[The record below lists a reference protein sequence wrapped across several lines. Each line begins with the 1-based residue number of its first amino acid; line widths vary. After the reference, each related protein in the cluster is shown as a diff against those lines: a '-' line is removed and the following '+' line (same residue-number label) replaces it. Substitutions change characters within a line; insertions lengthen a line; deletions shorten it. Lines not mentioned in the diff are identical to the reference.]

1 MPDVVHP
8 LGDLAEAVPGR
19 RLDLRGETCPTT
31 SDETLRVLEAL
42 APGEVLE
49 VVSDYEPAR
58 STIPYHC
65 EKRGYPYLLGE
76 PGGGG
81 PASTP
86 GGPAGWRI
94 RIQKT

>member
-1 MPDVVHP
+1 MPDVLQLP
-8 LGDLAEAVPGR
+8 GSLAEAVPVR

-31 SDETLRVLEAL
+31 SGETLRVLETL
-42 APGEVLE
+42 APGDVLE

-65 EKRGYPYLLGE
+65 EKRGYPYLLGK
-76 PGGGG
+76 PGGELGL
-81 PASTP
+81 TP
-86 GGPAGWRI
+86 GGPAAWHI